1 MLSFLK
7 TQKSKLVVTV
17 LLLLILSL
25 AGYSV
30 IAQTDEPGPSER
42 EVGNGQIDVLD
53 ETALDPLPDREST
66 LAPLYYFSGVLN
78 FAGEKGTAIICTN
91 LDSAESTL
99 IEAKLFNYSGALVD
113 TALVSIN
120 PLRTA
125 TFESTPIAFYIA
137 DVSMNS
143 DNVEQGYGLI
153 STDHKNV
160 ICTVQIMDAVN
171 NPPIWMESL
180 PVFGQSSCCSFLPVI
195 LN

>member
-7 TQKSKLVVTV
+7 TQKSKLVITV

-30 IAQTDEPGPSER
+30 IAQSDEPGTSER
-42 EVGNGQIDVLD
+42 EQGNDQVDILNGS
-53 ETALDPLPDREST
+53 ALDPLPDREST
-66 LAPLYYFSGVLN
+66 LTPLYYFSGVLN
-78 FAGEKGTAIICTN
+78 LAGEKGTAIMCTN
-91 LDSAESTL
+91 LDPLELTV
-99 IEAKLFNYSGALVD
+99 IEVNLYDYDALLVD
-113 TALVSIN
+113 TESIIAG
-120 PLRTA
+120 PLRTV

-137 DVSMNS
+137 DVIMNS
-143 DNVEQGYGLI
+143 DNVDQGYGLI

-180 PVFGQSSCCSFLPVI
+180 PVYGQSSCCSFLPVI